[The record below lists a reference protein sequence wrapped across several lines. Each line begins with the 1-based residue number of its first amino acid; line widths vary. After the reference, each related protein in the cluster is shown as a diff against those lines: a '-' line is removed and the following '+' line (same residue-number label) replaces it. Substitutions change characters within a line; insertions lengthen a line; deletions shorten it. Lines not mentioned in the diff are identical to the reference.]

1 MGPAG
6 VLMGGRY
13 IDLETWPRR
22 DAYRLF
28 SRGYLPYFSVTTP
41 LDVTELVRFTKKEG
55 LSFYR
60 AMVYIVA
67 RAMNELE
74 PFRLRI
80 RPEGVAICD
89 TVSPSYTT
97 AGPEGTFGITDVDF
111 LPGETMADFCRRARE
126 TEARQTERM
135 TVEDDVRDDLI
146 FISSVPWFTAT
157 SVLQEQPTNPDDS
170 FPRVLWD
177 RIRQEKGRL
186 LVNFTAQLNHR
197 LLDGA
202 HVRDLLVRMGEL
214 MAPRH
219 DL

>member
-1 MGPAG
+1 MD
-6 VLMGGRY
+6 RY
-13 IDLETWPRR
+13 IDVETWPRK

-41 LDVTELVRFTKKEG
+41 LDVTELRRFTKKEG

-60 AMVYIVA
+60 AMVYIVS

-80 RPEGVAICD
+80 RKDGIAVCE

-97 AGPEGTFGITDVDF
+97 AGRDGSFGISDVEY
-111 LPGETMADFCRRARE
+111 LPGETMADFCRRALEKEASQRE
-126 TEARQTERM
+126 QM
-135 TVEDDVRDDLI
+135 VVQDDVRDDLI
-146 FISSVPWFTAT
+146 FISSVPWFVTT

-177 RIRQEKGRL
+177 RIHEEKGRQ

-197 LLDGA
+197 LLDGS
-202 HVRDLLVRMGEL
+202 HVRDLLLRMEEL

>member
-1 MGPAG
+1 MD
-6 VLMGGRY
+6 RY
-13 IDLETWPRR
+13 IDVETWPRK

-41 LDVTELVRFTKKEG
+41 LDVTELRRFTKKEG

-60 AMVYIVA
+60 AMVYIVS

-80 RPEGVAICD
+80 RKDGIAVCE

-97 AGPEGTFGITDVDF
+97 AGRDGSFGISDVEY
-111 LPGETMADFCRRARE
+111 LPGETMVDFCRRALEKEASQRE
-126 TEARQTERM
+126 QM
-135 TVEDDVRDDLI
+135 VVQDDVRDDLI
-146 FISSVPWFTAT
+146 FISSVPWFVTT

-177 RIRQEKGRL
+177 RIHEEKGRQM
-186 LVNFTAQLNHR
+186 VNFTVQLNHR
-197 LLDGA
+197 LLDGS
-202 HVRDLLVRMGEL
+202 HVRDLLLRMEEL

>member
-1 MGPAG
+1 MD
-6 VLMGGRY
+6 RY
-13 IDLETWPRR
+13 IDVETWPRK
-22 DAYRLF
+22 DAYHLF
-28 SRGYLPYFSVTTP
+28 SKGYLPFFAVTTP
-41 LDVTELVRFTKKEG
+41 LDVTELRRCTKKEG

-60 AMVYIVA
+60 AMVYIVT

-80 RPEGVAICD
+80 RKDGIAVCE

-97 AGPEGTFGITDVDF
+97 AGRDGSFGISDVEY
-111 LPGETMADFCRRARE
+111 LPGETMADFCRRALEKEASQRE
-126 TEARQTERM
+126 QMAVQ
-135 TVEDDVRDDLI
+135 DDVRDDLI
-146 FISSVPWFTAT
+146 FISTVPWFVTT
-157 SVLQEQPTNPDDS
+157 SVLQEQPTDPDDS

-177 RIRQEKGRL
+177 RIHEEKGRQ

-197 LLDGA
+197 LVDGS
-202 HVRDLLVRMGEL
+202 HVRDLLLRMEEL

>member
-1 MGPAG
+1 MGQEA
-6 VLMGGRY
+6 VLMDRY
-13 IDLETWPRR
+13 IDVETWPRK
-22 DAYRLF
+22 DAYQLF

-41 LDVTELVRFTKKEG
+41 LDVTELYRYAKGEG

-60 AMVYIVA
+60 AMIYVVT

-80 RPEGVAICD
+80 RPQGIAVCD

-97 AGPEGTFGITDVDF
+97 AGREGTFGICNVDY
-111 LPGETMADFCRRARE
+111 LPGETMADFCRRALE
-126 TEARQTERM
+126 QEKRQGDEM
-135 TVEDDVRDDLI
+135 VVEDDVRDDLI
-146 FISSVPWFTAT
+146 FFSCVPWFVTT
-157 SVLQEQPTNPDDS
+157 SVLQEQPTDPDDS

-177 RIRQEKGRL
+177 RIHEEKGRK
-186 LVNFTAQLNHR
+186 LVNFTLQLNHR

-202 HVRDLLVRMGEL
+202 HVRDLLQRMEEL

-219 DL
+219 KL

>member
-1 MGPAG
+1 MD
-6 VLMGGRY
+6 RY
-13 IDLETWPRR
+13 IDVETWPRK

-41 LDVTELVRFTKKEG
+41 LDVTELRRFTKKEG

-60 AMVYIVA
+60 AMVYIVS

-80 RPEGVAICD
+80 RKDGIAVCE

-97 AGPEGTFGITDVDF
+97 AGRAGSFGISDVEY
-111 LPGETMADFCRRARE
+111 LPGETMVDFCRRALEKEASQRE
-126 TEARQTERM
+126 QM
-135 TVEDDVRDDLI
+135 VVQDDVRDDLI
-146 FISSVPWFTAT
+146 FISSVPWFVTT

-177 RIRQEKGRL
+177 RVHEEKGRQ

-197 LLDGA
+197 LLDGS
-202 HVRDLLVRMGEL
+202 HVRDLLLRMEEL

>member
-1 MGPAG
+1 MD
-6 VLMGGRY
+6 RY
-13 IDLETWPRR
+13 IDMDAWPRR

-60 AMVYIVA
+60 AMVYSVT

-80 RPEGVAICD
+80 RPEGVAVSD

-97 AGPEGTFGITDVDF
+97 AGKDGSFGICNVDYI
-111 LPGETMADFCRRARE
+111 PGESMADFCRRALE
-126 TEARQTERM
+126 TEAAQVENM
-135 TVEDDVRDDLI
+135 VVEDDVRDDLI
-146 FISSVPWFTAT
+146 FFSCVPWFVTT

-177 RIRQEKGRL
+177 RVHEEKGRK
-186 LVNFTAQLNHR
+186 LVNLTLQLNHR

-202 HVRDLLVRMGEL
+202 HVRDLLLRLDEL

-219 DL
+219 HV

>member
-1 MGPAG
+1 MD
-6 VLMGGRY
+6 RY
-13 IDLETWPRR
+13 INVETWPRK

-41 LDVTELVRFTKKEG
+41 LDVTELRRFTKKEG

-60 AMVYIVA
+60 AMVYIVS

-80 RPEGVAICD
+80 RKDGIAVCE

-97 AGPEGTFGITDVDF
+97 AGRDGSFGISDVEY
-111 LPGETMADFCRRARE
+111 LPGETMVDFCRRALEKEASQRE
-126 TEARQTERM
+126 QM
-135 TVEDDVRDDLI
+135 VVQDDVRDDLI
-146 FISSVPWFTAT
+146 FISSVPWFVTT

-177 RIRQEKGRL
+177 RVHEEKGRQ

-197 LLDGA
+197 LLDGS
-202 HVRDLLVRMGEL
+202 HVRDLLLRMEEL

>member
-1 MGPAG
+1 MD
-6 VLMGGRY
+6 RY
-13 IDLETWPRR
+13 IDVETWPRK

-41 LDVTELVRFTKKEG
+41 LDVTELRRFTKKEG

-60 AMVYIVA
+60 SLIYIVT

-80 RPEGVAICD
+80 RPQGIAVCD

-97 AGPEGTFGITDVDF
+97 AGREGTFGICNVDY
-111 LPGETMADFCRRARE
+111 LPGETMADFCRRALEKEASQRE
-126 TEARQTERM
+126 QM
-135 TVEDDVRDDLI
+135 VVQDDVRDDLI
-146 FISSVPWFTAT
+146 FISSVPWFVTT

-177 RIRQEKGRL
+177 RVHEEKGRQ

-197 LLDGA
+197 LLDGS
-202 HVRDLLVRMGEL
+202 HVRDLLLRMEEL

>member
-1 MGPAG
+1 MSE
-6 VLMGGRY
+6 RY

-22 DAYRLF
+22 DAYWLF
-28 SRGYLPYFSVTTP
+28 SKGYLPYFSVTTP
-41 LDVTELVRFTKKEG
+41 LDVTNLCLFAKKEG

-60 AMVYIVA
+60 ALVYVVTK
-67 RAMNELE
+67 AMNELE

-80 RPEGVAICD
+80 RPEGIAICD

-97 AGPEGTFGITDVDF
+97 AGPEGTFGITDVDY
-111 LPGETMADFCRRARE
+111 LPGESMGDFCRRARE
-126 TEARQTERM
+126 KEAAQTKQM
-135 TVEDDVRDDLI
+135 QVEDEFRDDLI
-146 FISSVPWFTAT
+146 FFSSVPWFVTT

-177 RIRQEKGRL
+177 RIHEEKGRK
-186 LVNFTAQLNHR
+186 LVNFTLQLNHR
-197 LLDGA
+197 LLDGS
-202 HVRDLLVRMGEL
+202 HVRDLLARMNEL

>member
-1 MGPAG
+1 MD
-6 VLMGGRY
+6 RY
-13 IDLETWPRR
+13 IDVETWPRK

-41 LDVTELVRFTKKEG
+41 LDVTELRRFTKKEG

-60 AMVYIVA
+60 AMVYIVS

-80 RPEGVAICD
+80 RKDGIAVCE

-97 AGPEGTFGITDVDF
+97 AGRDGSFGISDVEY
-111 LPGETMADFCRRARE
+111 LPGETMVDFCRRALEKEASQRE
-126 TEARQTERM
+126 QM
-135 TVEDDVRDDLI
+135 VVQDDVRDDLI
-146 FISSVPWFTAT
+146 FISCVPWFVTT

-177 RIRQEKGRL
+177 RVHEEKGRQ

-197 LLDGA
+197 LLDGS
-202 HVRDLLVRMGEL
+202 HVRDLLLRMEEL

>member
-1 MGPAG
+1 MD
-6 VLMGGRY
+6 RY
-13 IDLETWPRR
+13 IDVETWPRK

-28 SRGYLPYFSVTTP
+28 SRGYLPYFAVTTP
-41 LDVTELVRFTKKEG
+41 LDVTELRRFTKKEG

-60 AMVYIVA
+60 AMVYIVS

-80 RPEGVAICD
+80 RKDGIAVCE

-97 AGPEGTFGITDVDF
+97 AGRDGAFGISDVEY
-111 LPGETMADFCRRARE
+111 LPGETMADFCRRALEKEAGQRE
-126 TEARQTERM
+126 QM
-135 TVEDDVRDDLI
+135 VVQDDVRDDLI
-146 FISSVPWFTAT
+146 FISSVPWFVTT

-177 RIRQEKGRL
+177 RIHEEKGRQ

-197 LLDGA
+197 LLDGS
-202 HVRDLLVRMGEL
+202 HVRDLLLRMEEL

>member
-1 MGPAG
+1 MD
-6 VLMGGRY
+6 RY
-13 IDLETWPRR
+13 IDVETWPRK

-41 LDVTELVRFTKKEG
+41 LDVTELRRFTKKEG

-60 AMVYIVA
+60 AMVYIVS

-80 RPEGVAICD
+80 RKDGIAVCE

-97 AGPEGTFGITDVDF
+97 AGRDGSFGISDVEY
-111 LPGETMADFCRRARE
+111 LPGETMVDFCRRALEKEASQRE
-126 TEARQTERM
+126 QM
-135 TVEDDVRDDLI
+135 VVQDDVRDDLI
-146 FISSVPWFTAT
+146 FISTVPWFVTT
-157 SVLQEQPTNPDDS
+157 SVLQEQPTDPDDS

-177 RIRQEKGRL
+177 RVHEEKGRQ

-197 LLDGA
+197 LLDGS
-202 HVRDLLVRMGEL
+202 HVRDLLLRMEEL

>member
-1 MGPAG
+1 MD
-6 VLMGGRY
+6 RY
-13 IDLETWPRR
+13 IDVETWPRK

-28 SRGYLPYFSVTTP
+28 SRGYLPYFAVTTP
-41 LDVTELVRFTKKEG
+41 LDVTELRRFTKKEG

-80 RPEGVAICD
+80 RKDGIAVCE

-97 AGPEGTFGITDVDF
+97 AGRDGSFGISDVEY
-111 LPGETMADFCRRARE
+111 LPGETMADFCRRALEKEAGQRE
-126 TEARQTERM
+126 QM
-135 TVEDDVRDDLI
+135 VVQDDVRDDLI
-146 FISSVPWFTAT
+146 FISSVPWFVTT

-177 RIRQEKGRL
+177 QVHEEKGRQ

-197 LLDGA
+197 LLDGS
-202 HVRDLLVRMGEL
+202 HVRDLLLRMEEL

>member
-1 MGPAG
+1 M
-6 VLMGGRY
+6 RY
-13 IDLETWPRR
+13 VDIDTWDRR

-41 LDVTELVRFTKKEG
+41 LDVTELYAFAKKEG

-60 AMVYIVA
+60 AMVYVVSK
-67 RAMNELE
+67 AMNELE

-80 RPEGVAICD
+80 RPQGIAVCD

-97 AGPEGTFGITDVDF
+97 AGREGTFGICNVDY
-111 LPGETMADFCRRARE
+111 LPGETMADFCRRALE
-126 TEARQTERM
+126 QEKRQGAEM
-135 TVEDDVRDDLI
+135 VVEDDVRDDLI
-146 FISSVPWFTAT
+146 FFSCVPWFVTT
-157 SVLQEQPTNPDDS
+157 SVLQEQPTDPDDS

-177 RIRQEKGRL
+177 RIHEEKGRK
-186 LVNFTAQLNHR
+186 LVNFTLQLNHR

-202 HVRDLLVRMGEL
+202 HVRDLLQRMEEL

-219 DL
+219 EL

>member
-1 MGPAG
+1 MD
-6 VLMGGRY
+6 RY
-13 IDLETWPRR
+13 IDVETWPRK

-41 LDVTELVRFTKKEG
+41 LDVTELRRFTKKEG

-60 AMVYIVA
+60 AMVYIVS

-80 RPEGVAICD
+80 RKDGIAVCE

-97 AGPEGTFGITDVDF
+97 AGRDGSFGISDVEY
-111 LPGETMADFCRRARE
+111 LPGETMVDFCRRALEKEASQRE
-126 TEARQTERM
+126 QM
-135 TVEDDVRDDLI
+135 VVQDDVRDDLI
-146 FISSVPWFTAT
+146 FISSVPWFVTT

-170 FPRVLWD
+170 FPRVL
-177 RIRQEKGRL
+177 L
-186 LVNFTAQLNHR
+186 NFTVQLNHR
-197 LLDGA
+197 LLDGS
-202 HVRDLLVRMGEL
+202 HVRDLLVRMEEL

>member
-1 MGPAG
+1 MD
-6 VLMGGRY
+6 RY
-13 IDLETWPRR
+13 IDMETWPRK

-28 SRGYLPYFSVTTP
+28 SRGYQPFFAVTTP
-41 LDVTELVRFTKKEG
+41 LDVTELYGFTKKEG

-60 AMVYIVA
+60 AMVYIVS

-80 RPEGVAICD
+80 RRDGVAVCK

-97 AGPEGTFGITDVDF
+97 AGRDGAFGITDVEY
-111 LPGETMADFCRRARE
+111 LPGESMADFCRRALE
-126 TEARQTERM
+126 KEARQRETM
-135 TVEDDVRDDLI
+135 VIEDEVRDDLI
-146 FISSVPWFTAT
+146 FLSSVPWFVTTAVT
-157 SVLQEQPTNPDDS
+157 QEMPTDPDDS

-177 RIRQEKGRL
+177 RIHEERGRK
-186 LVNFTAQLNHR
+186 LVNFTVQLNHR
-197 LLDGA
+197 LLDGS
-202 HVRDLLVRMGEL
+202 HVRDLLQRMDQL

>member
-1 MGPAG
+1 MD
-6 VLMGGRY
+6 RY
-13 IDLETWPRR
+13 IDVETWPRK

-41 LDVTELVRFTKKEG
+41 LDVTELRRFTKKEG

-60 AMVYIVA
+60 AMVYIVS

-80 RPEGVAICD
+80 RKDGIAVCE

-97 AGPEGTFGITDVDF
+97 AGRDGSFGISDVEY
-111 LPGETMADFCRRARE
+111 LPGETMADFCRRALEKEASQRE
-126 TEARQTERM
+126 QM
-135 TVEDDVRDDLI
+135 VVQDDVRDDLI
-146 FISSVPWFTAT
+146 FISSVPWFVTT

-177 RIRQEKGRL
+177 RVHEEKGRQ

-197 LLDGA
+197 LLDGS
-202 HVRDLLVRMGEL
+202 HVRDLLLRMEEL

>member
-1 MGPAG
+1 MD
-6 VLMGGRY
+6 RY
-13 IDLETWPRR
+13 IDVDTWPRR

-41 LDVTELVRFTKKEG
+41 LDVTELYRFTKKEG

-60 AMVYIVA
+60 AMVYSVT

-80 RPEGVAICD
+80 RPEGVAVCD

-97 AGPEGTFGITDVDF
+97 AGKDGSFGICNVDYI
-111 LPGETMADFCRRARE
+111 PGESMADFCRRALE
-126 TEARQTERM
+126 TEATQVENM
-135 TVEDDVRDDLI
+135 VVEDDVRDDLI
-146 FISSVPWFTAT
+146 FFSCVPWFVTT

-177 RIRQEKGRL
+177 RVHEEKGRK
-186 LVNFTAQLNHR
+186 LVNLTLQLNHR

-202 HVRDLLVRMGEL
+202 HVRDLLLRLDEL

-219 DL
+219 HV

>member
-1 MGPAG
+1 MD
-6 VLMGGRY
+6 RY
-13 IDLETWPRR
+13 IDVETWPRK

-41 LDVTELVRFTKKEG
+41 LDVTELRRFTKKEG

-60 AMVYIVA
+60 AMVYIVS

-80 RPEGVAICD
+80 RKDGIAVCE

-97 AGPEGTFGITDVDF
+97 AGRDGSFVISDVEY
-111 LPGETMADFCRRARE
+111 LPGETMVDFCRRALEKEASQRE
-126 TEARQTERM
+126 QM
-135 TVEDDVRDDLI
+135 VVQDDVRDDLI
-146 FISSVPWFTAT
+146 FISSVPWFVTT

-177 RIRQEKGRL
+177 RVHEEKGRQ

-197 LLDGA
+197 LLDGS
-202 HVRDLLVRMGEL
+202 HVRDLLLRMEEL

>member
-1 MGPAG
+1 MD
-6 VLMGGRY
+6 RY
-13 IDLETWPRR
+13 IDVETWPRK

-41 LDVTELVRFTKKEG
+41 LDVTELRRFTKKEG

-60 AMVYIVA
+60 AMVYIVS

-80 RPEGVAICD
+80 RRDGIAVCE

-97 AGPEGTFGITDVDF
+97 AGRDGSFGISDVEY
-111 LPGETMADFCRRARE
+111 LPGETMVDFCRRALEKEASQRE
-126 TEARQTERM
+126 QM
-135 TVEDDVRDDLI
+135 VVQDDVRDDLI
-146 FISSVPWFTAT
+146 FISSVPWFVTT

-177 RIRQEKGRL
+177 RVHEEKGRQ

-197 LLDGA
+197 LLDGS
-202 HVRDLLVRMGEL
+202 HVRDLLLRMEEL

>member
-1 MGPAG
+1 MD
-6 VLMGGRY
+6 RY
-13 IDLETWPRR
+13 IDVETWPRK

-41 LDVTELVRFTKKEG
+41 LDVTELRRFTKKEG

-60 AMVYIVA
+60 AMVYIVS

-80 RPEGVAICD
+80 RKDGIAVCE

-97 AGPEGTFGITDVDF
+97 AGRDGSFGISDVEY
-111 LPGETMADFCRRARE
+111 LPGETMVDFCRRALEKEASQRE
-126 TEARQTERM
+126 QM
-135 TVEDDVRDDLI
+135 VVQDDVRDDLI
-146 FISSVPWFTAT
+146 FISSVPWFVTT

-177 RIRQEKGRL
+177 RVHEEKGWQ

-197 LLDGA
+197 LLDGS
-202 HVRDLLVRMGEL
+202 HVRDLLLRMEEL

>member
-1 MGPAG
+1 MD
-6 VLMGGRY
+6 RY
-13 IDLETWPRR
+13 IDVETWPRK
-22 DAYRLF
+22 DAYQLF

-41 LDVTELVRFTKKEG
+41 LDVTELCRYAKGEG

-60 AMVYIVA
+60 AMIYVVT

-80 RPEGVAICD
+80 RPEGIAVCD

-97 AGPEGTFGITDVDF
+97 AGREGTFGICNVDY
-111 LPGETMADFCRRARE
+111 LPGETMADFCRRALAA
-126 TEARQTERM
+126 EAKQQEGM
-135 TVEDDVRDDLI
+135 LVEDDVRDDLI
-146 FISSVPWFTAT
+146 FFSCVPWFVTT

-177 RIRQEKGRL
+177 RIREEKGRK
-186 LVNFTAQLNHR
+186 LVNFTLQLNHR

-202 HVRDLLVRMGEL
+202 HVRDLLQRMEEL

-219 DL
+219 EL

>member
-1 MGPAG
+1 MD
-6 VLMGGRY
+6 RY
-13 IDLETWPRR
+13 IDVETWPRK

-41 LDVTELVRFTKKEG
+41 LDVTELRRFTKKEG

-60 AMVYIVA
+60 AMVYIVS

-80 RPEGVAICD
+80 RKDGIAVCE

-97 AGPEGTFGITDVDF
+97 AGRDGAFGISDVEY
-111 LPGETMADFCRRARE
+111 LPGETMADFCRRALEKEAGQRE
-126 TEARQTERM
+126 QM
-135 TVEDDVRDDLI
+135 VVQDDVRDDLI
-146 FISSVPWFTAT
+146 FISSVPWFVTT

-177 RIRQEKGRL
+177 RIHEEKGRL
-186 LVNFTAQLNHR
+186 LVNFTVQLNHR
-197 LLDGA
+197 LLDGS
-202 HVRDLLVRMGEL
+202 HVRDLLLRMEEL

>member
-1 MGPAG
+1 MDT
-6 VLMGGRY
+6 Y
-13 IDLETWPRR
+13 IDMETWPRR

-28 SRGYLPYFSVTTP
+28 SKGYLPFYAVTTP
-41 LDVTELVRFTKKEG
+41 LDVTELYRYTKAEG

-60 AMVYIVA
+60 AMVYVVA
-67 RAMNELE
+67 RAMNEVE

-80 RPEGVAICD
+80 RREGIAVLD

-97 AGPEGTFGITDVDF
+97 AGEDGTFGICNVDYV
-111 LPGETMADFCRRARE
+111 PGETMADFCRRALE
-126 TEARQTERM
+126 AEARQGKQM
-135 TVEDDVRDDLI
+135 VVEDEVRDDLI
-146 FISSVPWFTAT
+146 FLSSVPWFVTT

-177 RIRQEKGRL
+177 RIQEKDGRK
-186 LVNFTAQLNHR
+186 LVNFTLQLNHR

-202 HVRDLLVRMGEL
+202 HVRDLLARMNEL
-214 MAPRH
+214 MAPRR

>member
-1 MGPAG
+1 MD
-6 VLMGGRY
+6 RY
-13 IDLETWPRR
+13 IDIDTWPRR
-22 DAYRLF
+22 DAYQLF

-41 LDVTELVRFTKKEG
+41 LDVTELWRFTKKEG

-60 AMVYIVA
+60 AMVYSVT

-80 RPEGVAICD
+80 RPEGIAVCE

-97 AGPEGTFGITDVDF
+97 PGRDGTFGIAGVDYV
-111 LPGETMADFCRRARE
+111 PGESMADFCRRALDA
-126 TEARQTERM
+126 EARQAEGM
-135 TVEDDVRDDLI
+135 LVKDDVRDDLI
-146 FISSVPWFTAT
+146 FISSVPWFVTT

-177 RIRQEKGRL
+177 RVHEERGRL

-197 LLDGA
+197 LLDGS
-202 HVRDLLVRMGEL
+202 HVRDLLQRMNEI
-214 MAPRH
+214 MAARR